1 MKYQDIKNELSAL
14 VSSTRYFSRKWFD
27 LWLSC
32 YRKRLDNIEKG
43 IDDSYYQDNVLLFH
57 SWDDIYKSR
66 FYRDNSSAYCE
77 FLSVVNGR
85 V

>member
-1 MKYQDIKNELSAL
+1 MKYQDVKNELSAL

-27 LWLSC
+27 MWLSC
-32 YRKRLDNIEKG
+32 YKNRMDNIENE
-43 IDDSYYQDNVLLFH
+43 IDDSYYSNGVLLFH
-57 SWDDIYKSR
+57 SWDAVYNSR
-66 FYRDNSSAYCE
+66 FYRENSCAYCE